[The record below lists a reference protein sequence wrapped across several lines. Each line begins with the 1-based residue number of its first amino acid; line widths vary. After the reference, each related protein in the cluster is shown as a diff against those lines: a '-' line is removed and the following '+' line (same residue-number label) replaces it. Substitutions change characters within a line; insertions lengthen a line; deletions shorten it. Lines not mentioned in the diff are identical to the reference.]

1 MRRLVIVGILLILA
15 ACTGAVVENEEDTT
29 TTTSEIPDPPAP
41 DPSPAEETTTTAEPE
56 KGTRTNPIPVGAA
69 GIVGDY
75 EITVVGYEP
84 DATAD
89 VLAYNE
95 FNEDPADG
103 SVFSLIRLSYT
114 YVGDETGTVWIDLSW
129 SGIGESNVASEPGEC
144 TTYEDNAFDV
154 AEIFPN
160 GTTESNVCLTV
171 IASDLE
177 SLILVMESFFSFDD
191 ERVFF
196 ALP

>member
-29 TTTSEIPDPPAP
+29 TTTSKTPNPPAP
-41 DPSPAEETTTTAEPE
+41 DPSPEETTTTAEPE
-56 KGTRTNPIPVGAA
+56 KGTRTNPIPVGVA

-84 DATAD
+84 DVTAE

-95 FNEDPADG
+95 FNEDPPDG

-129 SGIGESNVASEPGEC
+129 AGVGESNVASEPGEC

-154 AEIFPN
+154 AEMFPG
-160 GTTESNVCLTV
+160 GTIESNVCLTV